1 MMEGIWAVVV
11 AAGSGVRMGGE
22 TPKVLYPL
30 VGRPLLAWTL
40 DAFAGSD
47 RVEGIC
53 VVTAPALRAAVE
65 ALLKETGKPWRVTGG
80 GPDRS
85 SSVLHGLWALPEECR
100 WVMVHDGARPC
111 LTEQDV
117 EGLID
122 CLLERG
128 TAVAGYPARDTLH
141 RTDAEGTILE
151 TPDRA
156 ELWAVQ
162 TPQCFGRA
170 ALTRAYERAKA
181 QGISFTDDASAYR
194 WDGGQVCLVQTRPDN
209 LKLTTKEDLPLLE
222 AVLRKGR
229 RQRMRIG
236 TGYDVHRLAAGRRL
250 VIGGVEIPYEKGLD
264 GHSDADVLTHAVM
277 DALLGAAGLGDIG
290 RLFPPDDPAY
300 LGADSLKLL
309 SEVADRVRQAG
320 WLIGN
325 VDAVVIAQRP
335 KLMPYREAMVER
347 LACAMDVSA
356 GCVSVKATTTEGL
369 GFEGRQEGI
378 SAQAVALLIAPGV

>member
-1 MMEGIWAVVV
+1 MKGIWAVVV
-11 AAGSGVRMGGE
+11 AAGSGVRLGGE

-30 VGRPLLAWTL
+30 AGRPLLAWTL
-40 DAFAGSD
+40 APFAASR

-53 VVTAPALRAAVE
+53 VVKAPAITEAVKS
-65 ALLKETGKPWRVTGG
+65 LLESTGKPWIAVDG
-80 GPDRS
+80 GPDRGG
-85 SSVLHGLWALPEECR
+85 SVLRGLRALPEGCR

-111 LTEQDV
+111 LTAEDV

-122 CLLERG
+122 SLLERG

-141 RTDAEGTILE
+141 RVDAAGAVLE

-156 ELWAVQ
+156 QLWTVQ

-170 ALTRAYERAKA
+170 ALAEAYEHARA
-181 QGISFTDDASAYR
+181 QGLSFTDDAAVYR
-194 WDGGQVCLVQTRPDN
+194 WNGGKVWLTQTRPDN

-222 AVLRKGR
+222 AILCKRGGR
-229 RQRMRIG
+229 GMRIG
-236 TGYDVHRLAAGRRL
+236 TGYDVHRLVPGRRL
-250 VIGGVEIPYEKGLD
+250 VIGGVEIPHERGLE
-264 GHSDADVLTHAVM
+264 GHSDADVLAHAVM

-300 LGADSLKLL
+300 LDADSLVLL
-309 SEVADRVRQAG
+309 AEVARQVRQAG
-320 WLIGN
+320 WTIGN
-325 VDAVVIAQRP
+325 VDAVIIAQRP
-335 KLMPYREAMVER
+335 KLMPYRAAMIEG
-347 LACAMDVSA
+347 LAGAMGLSP

-378 SAQAVALLIAPGV
+378 SAQATALLLQAGV